1 VLCAE
6 NDLLLLLQELN
17 LITGSIKLLLNPFM
31 TNHLDDHSKRRLR
44 EWVHQRLVG
53 AAAFPLG
60 MPTTYQTKGDIF
72 TLQLRGHIDFA

>member
-6 NDLLLLLQELN
+6 IDPRLFLQKLS
-17 LITGSIKLLLNPFM
+17 LITGSIELPLNPFM
-31 TNHLDDHSKRRLR
+31 TTHLDDKSMWRLR

-53 AAAFPLG
+53 AAVFPLG
-60 MPTTYQTKGDIF
+60 LPTTYQTKGDIF